1 MKGQL
6 LVTWFFCPCA
16 AEFSAKIFQP
26 SSVGTGVM
34 WELFYS
40 WGSVV
45 MSQGIVETL
54 RMRSYSYFFRIFS
67 LWNFFTSGCR
77 LCSLGIQELHN
88 KFRIAVNRLESRKKE
103 GIGNR
108 QTGGLHSLGCG
119 FGLFVL
125 ELFDDSFKAEIC
137 EIVLPLCYFCISVFK
152 IIPN

>member
-1 MKGQL
+1 MKGWL

-16 AEFSAKIFQP
+16 AEFSAKISQP
-26 SSVGTGVM
+26 SSVGTGVT
-34 WELFYS
+34 WELSYS

-45 MSQGIVETL
+45 MGQGIVETL

-67 LWNFFTSGCR
+67 LWISFTSGCR
-77 LCSLGIQELHN
+77 LCPLGTQEIHSD
-88 KFRIAVNRLESRKKE
+88 FRIVVNLLERRKKE

-125 ELFDDSFKAEIC
+125 ELFDSSKAKIC

-152 IIPN
+152 ITPN